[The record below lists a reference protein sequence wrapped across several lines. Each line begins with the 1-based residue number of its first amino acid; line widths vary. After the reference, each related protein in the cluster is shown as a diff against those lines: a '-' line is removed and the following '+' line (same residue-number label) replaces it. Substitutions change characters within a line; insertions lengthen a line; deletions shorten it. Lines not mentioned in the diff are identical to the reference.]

1 MAEFER
7 ISALILHSHNG
18 NTRSAPRGRLAA
30 LIDEIAPLST
40 QDSKSVHTG
49 L

>member
-7 ISALILHSHNG
+7 ISALILYSHNG
-18 NTRSAPRGRLAA
+18 KTRPAPRDRITA
-30 LIDEIAPLST
+30 LIDEIDPLST
-40 QDSKSVHTG
+40 HDYKSVHTG